1 MLAALYADIRH
12 SLRGLLARP
21 GFTLVAVLSLALG
34 IGANAAIYGLYQQ
47 LVARPLPVSAPG
59 ELVNLSAPGPK
70 PGSTS
75 NSTTGPREDIF
86 SYPMWRDLA
95 SGQSAFQ
102 GIAAHRNLRVNLAFQ
117 GQTQAGLAMMVS
129 SSYFSVLG
137 LNPALGRLLGPQ
149 DGAVVGEPR
158 LAVLSHAY
166 WQNQLGARTD
176 VVGQPIKVNGETL
189 TVIGVAPAGFAGT
202 TTGFRAQVFVPLTLR
217 WLLSP
222 GMAADH
228 EDRRSY
234 WLYLFARL
242 QPGDDMASA
251 SVGIN
256 RLYQRLIN
264 DVEAPLNADLD
275 ASTLAQFKS
284 KSIVLSPGARGQSS
298 LSRNATT
305 PMLLLL
311 AVATL
316 VLLIACLNTANLLLA
331 RASSRVGELA
341 LRVSI
346 GASRGRLL
354 RQHLVESLLL
364 ALAGGL
370 ASLPVAK
377 ICLATIVVLLPPD
390 AGGAVDPILDGG
402 TMLYALGV
410 GVATVLVFGLFP
422 ALQAARTAPI
432 QALRGSTGGSGA
444 SRIATRF
451 RSTLATAQIALSMAS
466 LVIAGLFIQSLQN
479 LSRVDLGMQV
489 DALATFSISPAR
501 NGYTPEQSRRL
512 FDQLEQDLAQLPG
525 VTAVSTSIVTLL
537 SNDSWGTDIS
547 VEGFDS
553 NSQENAGA
561 VYNEV
566 GSRYFETIGLPLLGG
581 RTFTDADS
589 SGRPKVAIVNQR
601 FAEKFGLGSDVLG
614 KRMALGDKRELDIE
628 IVGLASDA
636 HYDSVKAGAQE
647 QFFLPRRQNDDLGE
661 LVYYVRSALP
671 PEQLLKSLPA
681 VVAALDTDLPVE
693 NLRTLSQQIRENLVI
708 DHFVGVLST
717 AFALLSTLL
726 AAIGVYGVLSYALQ
740 QRSREIGLR
749 LALGAEPKRV
759 QAALLG
765 QAGRMFL
772 IGGGIGLALAL
783 ALGRAAQALLFEL
796 DSHDPQVLLGA
807 TLVLAVIALLAGW
820 WPARRAA
827 RIDPLVA
834 LRWE

>member
-1 MLAALYADIRH
+1 MLDAWFADLRH
-12 SLRGLLARP
+12 SLRSLVARP
-21 GFTLVAVLSLALG
+21 GFTLVAVLTLALG
-34 IGANAAIYGLYQQ
+34 IGANTAIYSLYQQ

-70 PGSTS
+70 WGSTS
-75 NSTTGPREDIF
+75 NSTTGTREEIF
-86 SYPMWRDLA
+86 SYPMWRDLE

-137 LNPALGRLLGPQ
+137 LNPALGRLLGPE

-158 LAVLSHAY
+158 VAVLSHSY

-176 VVGQPIKVNGETL
+176 VIGQPIKVNGETL
-189 TVIGVAPAGFAGT
+189 TVIGVAAPGFTGT

-222 GMAADH
+222 ANPPDH
-228 EDRRSY
+228 ENRKSY

-242 QPGDDMASA
+242 KPGSDIQSA
-251 SVGIN
+251 GVEIN

-264 DVEAPLNADLD
+264 EVEAPLNADMD
-275 ASTLAQFKS
+275 ATTMAQFKA
-284 KSIVLSPGARGQSS
+284 KSITLAPGERGQSS

-331 RASSRVGELA
+331 RASTRAGELA

-346 GASRGRLL
+346 GASRSRLL

-364 ALAGGL
+364 ALFGGL

-377 ICLATIVVLLPPD
+377 LCLMAIVALMPPD
-390 AGGAVDPILDGG
+390 AAGAADPVLEIDV
-402 TMLYALGV
+402 MLYALAL

-432 QALRGSTGGSGA
+432 QALKGGTGGSGV
-444 SRIATRF
+444 SRIATHF
-451 RSTLATAQIALSMAS
+451 RSALATVQIALSMVS
-466 LVIAGLFIQSLQN
+466 LVLAGLFIQSLVN
-479 LSRVDLGMQV
+479 LSRVDLGMQL

-501 NGYTPEQSRRL
+501 NGYTSERSRQL
-512 FDQLEQDLAQLPG
+512 FDQLEQELAQLPG
-525 VTAVSTSIVTLL
+525 VTGVSTSIVTLL
-537 SNDSWGTDIS
+537 SNDNWGTNIS
-547 VEGFDS
+547 VEGFHS
-553 NSQENAGA
+553 ENPGDAGA

-566 GSRYFETIGLPLLGG
+566 GSSYFETMGLPLLAG
-581 RTFTDADS
+581 RSFSDADS
-589 SGRPKVAIVNQR
+589 SKRPKVAIVNQR
-601 FAEKFGLGSDVLG
+601 FAETFGLGTDVVG
-614 KRMALGDKRELDIE
+614 KRMAIGDKGELDIE

-636 HYDSVKAGAQE
+636 HYDSVKSAPSE
-647 QFFLPRRQNDDLGE
+647 QFFLPRRQNSGIGE

-671 PEQLLKSLPA
+671 SEQLLRSLPG
-681 VVAALDTDLPVE
+681 VVARLDPDLPVE
-693 NLRTLSQQIRENLVI
+693 NLRTLPQQIRENLVI
-708 DHFVGVLST
+708 EHFVGVLST
-717 AFALLSTLL
+717 AFALLATFL
-726 AAIGVYGVLSYALQ
+726 AASGVYGVLAYTLQ
-740 QRSREIGLR
+740 QRTREIGLR
-749 LALGAEPKRV
+749 LALGAAPQRV

-765 QAGRMFL
+765 QVGRMFL
-772 IGGGIGLALAL
+772 IGGSIGLALAL
-783 ALGRAAQALLFEL
+783 ALGDVAAALLYEL
-796 DSHDPQVLLGA
+796 NGNDPGVLIGA
-807 TLVLAVIALLAGW
+807 TLLLAAIALLAGW